1 MREETFTLKE
11 LMEITIIL
19 FIPAL
24 FSLALGLVALRLG
37 GIRIDYFGVIIVITP
52 EICMWSA
59 LLWSLWAIL
68 GVSLAYYEPYLEE
81 KIKGKES
88 YLTLISLVILISFG
102 LFVCYKI
109 EEVEYGVVYTTE
121 DYMKILIIAISLI
134 ALITIAHIVNEKLKR
149 KKEGEKR

>member
-24 FSLALGLVALRLG
+24 FSVILGLVALRLG

-59 LLWSLWAIL
+59 LLWSIYGIL
-68 GVSLAYYEPYLEE
+68 AVLLAYYEPYLEE
-81 KIKGKES
+81 KIKGKEP
-88 YLTLISLVILISFG
+88 YITIASLVMLVSFG
-102 LFVCYKI
+102 LFVVYKV
-109 EEVEYGVVYTTE
+109 EEAVYEVVYTWE
-121 DYMKILIIAISLI
+121 DYLKILVVVISLT
-134 ALITIAHIVNEKLKR
+134 AFLTITHIVGKKL
-149 KKEGEKR
+149 EGEKGDESG

>member
-1 MREETFTLKE
+1 MRKETFTLKE
-11 LMEITIIL
+11 LMEIVVIM

-24 FSLALGLVALRLG
+24 FSLTLGLVALRLG

-59 LLWSLWAIL
+59 LLWSIWAIL

-88 YLTLISLVILISFG
+88 YLTLVSLVILISFG

-121 DYMKILIIAISLI
+121 DYLKILIIAISLI
-134 ALITIAHIVNEKLKR
+134 ALITITHIVGKKLK
-149 KKEGEKR
+149 GEKEDESG